1 MYKVKASRES
11 FEEVLQQ
18 AYDELEPQDII
29 DLLNETSRLV
39 VQSEFQNDFIF
50 SIGKSVAKNRNIS
63 FKQWKALSAYVD
75 GCRKKIESKNNKSF

>member
-11 FEEVLQQ
+11 FEEILQQ
-18 AYDELEPQDII
+18 AYDGLEPQDII
-29 DLLNETSRLV
+29 NLLNEASRLV
-39 VQSEFQNDFIF
+39 ILPEFENDFIF

-75 GCRKKIESKNNKSF
+75 GCKKKIESKNNKTF